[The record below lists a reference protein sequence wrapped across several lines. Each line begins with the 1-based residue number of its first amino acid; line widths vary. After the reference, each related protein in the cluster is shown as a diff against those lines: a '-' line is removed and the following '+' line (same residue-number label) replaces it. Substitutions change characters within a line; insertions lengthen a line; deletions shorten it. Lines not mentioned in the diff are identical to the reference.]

1 MGNLFYHL
9 ARTGLAVAFLV
20 AGAIKIAQP
29 EVFAVTIKAFGV
41 LPASVVELLSLV
53 LPFLE
58 IVAAFLLFFEVRGG
72 LTLTAGLLVIFITV
86 LVYALSMGLDVDCGC
101 YGPSDPEREAF
112 GSIRQAL
119 WRDSA
124 MCAAVVYLY
133 WWNVK
138 SGRRGRFVAS
148 AKLRSH
154 I

>member
-20 AGAIKIAQP
+20 AGAIKLARP

-41 LPASVVELLSLV
+41 LPASVVEPLSLV
-53 LPFLE
+53 LPCLE
-58 IVAAFLLFFEVRGG
+58 ILAALLLFFEVRGG
-72 LTLTAGLLVIFITV
+72 LTLTAGLLVIFISV
-86 LVYALSMGLDVDCGC
+86 LVYALGMGLDIDCGC

-124 MCAAVVYLY
+124 MCAAVAYLY